1 MPVSYHIRAALPCDA
16 AQIAQLEK
24 LCFSEPWSERQLLE
38 TMEDPKGVL
47 YVAVQDDDGQVQVL
61 GYAGLHDI
69 VGEGYV
75 NNIAVF
81 PQFRGQGIGEALT
94 RALIEYMR
102 CAALEFL
109 TLEVRASNLPA
120 ISLYEK
126 LGFRQ
131 EGRRKNFYRHPTED
145 ARIMTLRPGLEG

>member
-47 YVAVQDDDGQVQVL
+47 YVAVQDDDGQVL
-61 GYAGLHDI
+61 GYAGLHNI

-75 NNIAVF
+75 DNIAVF

>member
-47 YVAVQDDDGQVQVL
+47 YVAVQDDDGQVL
-61 GYAGLHDI
+61 GYAGLHNI

-75 NNIAVF
+75 DNIAVF

-145 ARIMTLRPGLEG
+145 ARIMTLRPGLEE

>member
-47 YVAVQDDDGQVQVL
+47 YVAVQDDDGQVL
-61 GYAGLHDI
+61 GYAGLHNI

-75 NNIAVF
+75 DNIAVF

-94 RALIEYMR
+94 RALVEYMR
-102 CAALEFL
+102 CASLEFL
-109 TLEVRASNLPA
+109 TLEVRAGNLPA

>member
-47 YVAVQDDDGQVQVL
+47 YVAVQDDDGQVL
-61 GYAGLHDI
+61 GYAGLHNI

-75 NNIAVF
+75 DNIAVF
-81 PQFRGQGIGEALT
+81 PQFRAQGIGEALT
-94 RALIEYMR
+94 RALVEYMR

-145 ARIMTLRPGLEG
+145 ARIMTLCPGLEG

>member
-47 YVAVQDDDGQVQVL
+47 YVAVQDDDGQVL
-61 GYAGLHDI
+61 GYAGLHNI

-75 NNIAVF
+75 DNIAVF

-109 TLEVRASNLPA
+109 TLEVRAGNLPA

>member
-47 YVAVQDDDGQVQVL
+47 YVAVQDDDGQVL
-61 GYAGLHDI
+61 GYAGLHNI

-75 NNIAVF
+75 DNIAVF

-102 CAALEFL
+102 CASLEFL

>member
-47 YVAVQDDDGQVQVL
+47 YVAVQDDDGQVL

-75 NNIAVF
+75 DNIAVF

-94 RALIEYMR
+94 RALVEYMR

>member
-47 YVAVQDDDGQVQVL
+47 YVAVQEDDGQVL

-75 NNIAVF
+75 DNIAVF

>member
-47 YVAVQDDDGQVQVL
+47 YVAVQDDDGQVL
-61 GYAGLHDI
+61 GYAGLHNI

-75 NNIAVF
+75 DNIAVF
-81 PQFRGQGIGEALT
+81 PQFRAQGIGEALT

>member
-47 YVAVQDDDGQVQVL
+47 YVAVQDDDGQVL

-75 NNIAVF
+75 DNIAVF
-81 PQFRGQGIGEALT
+81 PQFRAQGIGEALT

-102 CAALEFL
+102 CASLEFL

>member
-1 MPVSYHIRAALPCDA
+1 
-16 AQIAQLEK
+16 
-24 LCFSEPWSERQLLE
+24 
-38 TMEDPKGVL
+38 MEDPKGVL
-47 YVAVQDDDGQVQVL
+47 YVAVQEDDGQVL

-75 NNIAVF
+75 DNIAVF

>member
-47 YVAVQDDDGQVQVL
+47 YVAVQDYDGQVL
-61 GYAGLHDI
+61 GYAGLHNI

-75 NNIAVF
+75 DNIAVF
-81 PQFRGQGIGEALT
+81 PQFRAQGIGEALT
-94 RALIEYMR
+94 RALVEYMR

>member
-47 YVAVQDDDGQVQVL
+47 YVAVQDDDGQVL
-61 GYAGLHDI
+61 GYAGLHNI

-75 NNIAVF
+75 DNIAVF
-81 PQFRGQGIGEALT
+81 PQFRAQGIGEALT
-94 RALIEYMR
+94 RALVEYMR

>member
-47 YVAVQDDDGQVQVL
+47 YVAVQDDDGQVL

-75 NNIAVF
+75 DNIAVF

>member
-1 MPVSYHIRAALPCDA
+1 MPVSYHIRAGLPCDS
-16 AQIAQLEK
+16 AQIAKLEK

-47 YVAVQDDDGQVQVL
+47 YAAVQDDDGQVL
-61 GYAGLHDI
+61 GYAGLHNI

-75 NNIAVF
+75 DNIAVF

>member
-47 YVAVQDDDGQVQVL
+47 YVAVQDDDGQVL
-61 GYAGLHDI
+61 GYAGLHNI

-75 NNIAVF
+75 DNIAVF
-81 PQFRGQGIGEALT
+81 PQFRAQGIGEALT
-94 RALIEYMR
+94 RALVEYMR
-102 CAALEFL
+102 CASLEFL

>member
-16 AQIAQLEK
+16 PQIAQLEK

-47 YVAVQDDDGQVQVL
+47 YVAVQDDDGQVL
-61 GYAGLHDI
+61 GYAGLHNI

-75 NNIAVF
+75 DNIAVF
-81 PQFRGQGIGEALT
+81 PQFRAQGIGEALT

-102 CAALEFL
+102 CASLEFL

>member
-47 YVAVQDDDGQVQVL
+47 YVAVQDDDGQVL
-61 GYAGLHDI
+61 GYAGLHNI

-75 NNIAVF
+75 DNIAVF

-102 CAALEFL
+102 RAALEFL

>member
-47 YVAVQDDDGQVQVL
+47 YVAVQDDDGQVL

-75 NNIAVF
+75 DNIAVF

-94 RALIEYMR
+94 RALVEYMR
-102 CAALEFL
+102 CASLEFL

>member
-47 YVAVQDDDGQVQVL
+47 YVAVQDDDGQVL
-61 GYAGLHDI
+61 GYAGLHNI

-75 NNIAVF
+75 DNIAVF

-94 RALIEYMR
+94 RALVEYMR

>member
-47 YVAVQDDDGQVQVL
+47 YVAVQDDDGQVL
-61 GYAGLHDI
+61 GYAGLHNI

-75 NNIAVF
+75 DNIAVF

-94 RALIEYMR
+94 RALVEYMR
-102 CAALEFL
+102 CASLEFL